1 MSDTANDPRV
11 LALLQQLASFRPV
24 ELPPGGFG
32 VVVEL
37 GVAEAD
43 EGARVMGWAPGAEIV
58 WVRSPAGEPRAQLR
72 VDRGFVTLPLLE
84 EEGLSLA
91 TRAAGGATLQ
101 LPTRSTTLS
110 APAPVQGFDVAT
122 QALALGNDEEAAA
135 RLRAAAHEATSPVVA
150 RLAEDAAD
158 AIDMARCMRQPTAA
172 VGRCASVLA
181 WRSWSG
187 MVVVSAPLARESAP
201 SHDLD
206 PELAGALERGG
217 RLGRAL
223 ARRARGLPGDS
234 PAAPPTI
241 ERTPPLLALR
251 DPGGTLA
258 LPAALAAYSREL
270 DLPLPGDLVALGGL
284 DEAGRVAPL
293 PPEHQALALAT
304 VARERRGARVVLSAR
319 SPAGETPG
327 LTRLGAETLDDA
339 VRLTLGDAAGSSGA
353 EALAPAADA
362 RLLDEAERDERAYR
376 RESALT
382 KARIF
387 LATGRGT
394 AAERLRAQWLEG
406 ACLVHLGRPEEAR
419 TSFDLSWRLLRDV
432 ERAGPLDRAVAVY
445 LAMAEA
451 DGFTDLFR
459 YADALAALE
468 QGRELAGGTAALR
481 AKLDAFQGL
490 VLTHAARAAEAVV
503 LLERACTP
511 ALPADAPRFRCWLG
525 NALADL
531 GDHGDAAAELERGL
545 ALAVAVGGEAQA
557 ANRAYLQLAGA
568 RLELRRLD
576 AGRALARA
584 EEGLALANADA
595 RLAPYPLSSLLHAR
609 GAALLMAGDHERGVA
624 ALEEARS
631 LPAPT
636 PFMALVFGRSELE
649 RARALVEFDPDAAPA
664 RDALRRCRELIGG
677 YAPARARF
685 ACELV
690 ALAEPGAAAARA
702 LTHLL
707 TALKY

>member
-1 MSDTANDPRV
+1 MSDTASQPRV
-11 LALLQQLASFRPV
+11 RSLLQQLTSFRPV
-24 ELPPGGFG
+24 DLPDDGVG
-32 VVVEL
+32 VVLEL
-37 GVAEAD
+37 GVTEDD
-43 EGARVMGWAPGAEIV
+43 EGTRVVGWAPGADVV
-58 WVRSPAGEPRAQLR
+58 WVCSPMGEPRAQVR
-72 VDRGFVTLPLLE
+72 VDRGFVALPLLE

-91 TRAAGGATLQ
+91 TSPEGAPTLR
-101 LPTRSTTLS
+101 LPTRATPLP
-110 APAPVQGFDVAT
+110 APAPVQGLDVAT

-135 RLRAAAHEATSPVVA
+135 RLRALAREASSLVQA

-158 AIDMARCMRQPTAA
+158 AIDGARRMRQPTAA

-187 MVVVSAPLARESAP
+187 LVAVSAPVARGGASAD
-201 SHDLD
+201 DLD
-206 PELAGALERGG
+206 PDLAAALERGG
-217 RLGRAL
+217 RLGRAQ
-223 ARRARGLPGDS
+223 ARIARGLPGNS

-241 ERTPPLLALR
+241 ERTPSLVALR
-251 DPGGTLA
+251 DPGGMLA

-284 DEAGRVAPL
+284 DQAGLITPL
-293 PPEHQALALAT
+293 PAEHQALALAT

-319 SPAGETPG
+319 SPAEETPG
-327 LTRLGAETLDDA
+327 LTRLRAETLDDA
-339 VRLTLGDAAGSSGA
+339 VRLTLGEGSRASGA

-362 RLLDEAERDERAYR
+362 RVLDEAERDERDYR
-376 RESALT
+376 REDALT
-382 KARIF
+382 KARAF

-419 TSFDLSWRLLRDV
+419 TSFDLAWRLLRDV

-468 QGRELAGGTAALR
+468 QGRELAGVASALR
-481 AKLDAFQGL
+481 AKLDAFQGF
-490 VLTHAARAAEAVV
+490 VLTHAGRAAEAAV
-503 LLERACTP
+503 LLERACAH

-531 GDHGDAAAELERGL
+531 GDHADAAAELARGL
-545 ALAVAVGGEAQA
+545 DLAAAVGGGALA
-557 ANRAYLQLAGA
+557 ANQVYLHLAGA

-576 AGRALARA
+576 AGRALGRA
-584 EEGLALANADA
+584 EEGLAVARADA

-609 GAALLMAGDHERGVA
+609 GAAMVLAGDHDRGIT
-624 ALEEARS
+624 ALEEARALS
-631 LPAPT
+631 APT

-649 RARALVEFDPDAAPA
+649 RARALVERASDGVPA
-664 RDALRRCRELIGG
+664 RDALRRCRELVGG

-685 ACELV
+685 ASELA
-690 ALAEPGAAAARA
+690 ALAEPGSAAWLA
-702 LTHLL
+702 LTDLL
-707 TALKY
+707 LALKY